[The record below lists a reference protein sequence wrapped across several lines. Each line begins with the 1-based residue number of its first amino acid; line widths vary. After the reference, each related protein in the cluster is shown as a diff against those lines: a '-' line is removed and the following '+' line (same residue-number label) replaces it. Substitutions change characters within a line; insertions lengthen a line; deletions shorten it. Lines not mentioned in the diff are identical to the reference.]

1 MAYLKRSEAGV
12 KLYYRTR
19 GEGPPLLLI
28 NGLSQS
34 VANWTTQAA
43 KLKDKFQV
51 IMLDGRGQGRSD
63 LGKEPLSLDT
73 HVSDVVALLDHL
85 EIESAYVAGFS
96 HGGRVGLRLA
106 AMHPER
112 VSKLVITGQGA
123 DDEPTRHVTLRVWKE
138 VLRLGGAEALAW
150 CSVVDILSPAY
161 LRLHANQ
168 LDAMIRTTVQRNTTE
183 GLTAMIEALLE
194 YPPSLEDAVR
204 VQCPTLVCS
213 ADQDPLCSEQAARRM
228 VREIKGARHVKFHD
242 CGHTIPIE
250 QPHRWRTEVEAFW
263 DQPAPFS
270 HA

>member
-51 IMLDGRGQGRSD
+51 IMMDGRGQGRSD
-63 LGKEPLSLDT
+63 LGTQPLSLDV
-73 HVSDVVALLDHL
+73 HVDDVVALLDHL
-85 EIESAYVAGFS
+85 GIESAYVAGFS
-96 HGGRVGLRLA
+96 HGARVGLRLA
-106 AMHPER
+106 ARYPER
-112 VSKLVITGQGA
+112 VSKLVVTGQGA

-161 LRLHANQ
+161 LRLHAGQ

-183 GLTAMIEALLE
+183 GLTAMLGALLA
-194 YPPSLEDAVR
+194 YPPSLDDAVKVR
-204 VQCPTLVCS
+204 CPTLVCS
-213 ADQDPLCSEQAARRM
+213 ADQDPLCSESAARRL
-228 VREIKGARHVKFHD
+228 VREIPVARHVKFSD

-263 DQPAPFS
+263 DRPA
-270 HA
+270 AADT